1 MLSRGI
7 DIYKKRVNMSILEY
21 SNIDI
26 YILVIYLRRSI
37 MTNVIELNDV
47 NFDSEVK
54 RSTQPV
60 LVDFYATWC
69 GPCRK
74 QLPIM
79 DEVAKEF
86 ASKARITKMNVDDGK
101 IKAAEFGISSIPA
114 LLVFKD
120 GKVAEKL
127 VGLHSQNQLSSILN
141 KYL

>member
-1 MLSRGI
+1 MNTL
-7 DIYKKRVNMSILEY
+7 
-21 SNIDI
+21 
-26 YILVIYLRRSI
+26 
-37 MTNVIELNDV
+37 ELNDV

-79 DEVAKEF
+79 DEMAKDY
-86 ASKARITKMNVDDGK
+86 SGKVRIGKMNVDDGK

-114 LLVFKD
+114 LLVFQD
-120 GKVAEKL
+120 GQVVERL
-127 VGLHSQNQLSSILN
+127 VGLHSKSQLSQIIE

>member
-1 MLSRGI
+1 MNT
-7 DIYKKRVNMSILEY
+7 V
-21 SNIDI
+21 
-26 YILVIYLRRSI
+26 
-37 MTNVIELNDV
+37 ELNDV

-79 DEVAKEF
+79 DEIAKDYTG
-86 ASKARITKMNVDDGK
+86 KARIGKMNVDDGK

-114 LLVFKD
+114 LLVFQD
-120 GKVAEKL
+120 GQVVERL
-127 VGLHSQNQLSSILN
+127 VGLHSKSQLSQIID

>member
-1 MLSRGI
+1 M
-7 DIYKKRVNMSILEY
+7 N
-21 SNIDI
+21 
-26 YILVIYLRRSI
+26 
-37 MTNVIELNDV
+37 TIELNDV

-79 DEVAKEF
+79 DEIAKDY
-86 ASKARITKMNVDDGK
+86 SGKARIGKMNVDDGK

-114 LLVFKD
+114 LLVFQD
-120 GKVAEKL
+120 GQVVERL
-127 VGLHSQNQLSSILN
+127 VGLHSKSQLSDILE

>member
-1 MLSRGI
+1 MNT
-7 DIYKKRVNMSILEY
+7 V
-21 SNIDI
+21 
-26 YILVIYLRRSI
+26 
-37 MTNVIELNDV
+37 ELNDV

-79 DEVAKEF
+79 DEMAKDYTG
-86 ASKARITKMNVDDGK
+86 KARIGKMNVDDGK

-114 LLVFKD
+114 LLVFQD
-120 GKVAEKL
+120 GQVVERL
-127 VGLHSQNQLSSILN
+127 VGLHSKSQLSQIIE

>member
-1 MLSRGI
+1 
-7 DIYKKRVNMSILEY
+7 
-21 SNIDI
+21 
-26 YILVIYLRRSI
+26 

-54 RSTQPV
+54 RSTLPV

-69 GPCRK
+69 GPCKK

-86 ASKARITKMNVDDGK
+86 TGKARIAKMNVEEGQ
-101 IKAAEFGISSIPA
+101 IKSVEFGVSSIPA

-120 GKVAEKL
+120 GKVVEQL
-127 VGLHSQNQLSSILN
+127 VGLHSQSQLSSILN

>member
-1 MLSRGI
+1 M
-7 DIYKKRVNMSILEY
+7 N
-21 SNIDI
+21 
-26 YILVIYLRRSI
+26 
-37 MTNVIELNDV
+37 TIELNDV

-79 DEVAKEF
+79 DEIAKDY
-86 ASKARITKMNVDDGK
+86 SGKARIGKMNVDEGK

-114 LLVFKD
+114 LLVFQD
-120 GKVAEKL
+120 GQVVERL
-127 VGLHSQNQLSSILN
+127 VGLHSKSQLAQIIE
-141 KYL
+141 KYI

>member
-1 MLSRGI
+1 
-7 DIYKKRVNMSILEY
+7 
-21 SNIDI
+21 
-26 YILVIYLRRSI
+26 

-69 GPCRK
+69 GPCKK
-74 QLPIM
+74 QLPVV
-79 DEVAKEF
+79 DELAKEF
-86 ASKARITKMNVDDGK
+86 SGKARIAKMNVDDGAK
-101 IKAAEFGISSIPA
+101 TSVEFGIASIPA

-120 GKVAEKL
+120 GKVVEQM
-127 VGLHSQNQLSSILN
+127 VGLHSQGQLSSILS

>member
-1 MLSRGI
+1 
-7 DIYKKRVNMSILEY
+7 
-21 SNIDI
+21 
-26 YILVIYLRRSI
+26 

-74 QLPIM
+74 QIPIM

-86 ASKARITKMNVDDGK
+86 ADKARITKINVDDCK
-101 IKAAEFGISSIPA
+101 IKSAEFGISSIPA
-114 LLVFKD
+114 LLVFQD
-120 GKVAEKL
+120 GKVVERL
-127 VGLHSQNQLSSILN
+127 VGLHSQGQLSSILS

>member
-1 MLSRGI
+1 M
-7 DIYKKRVNMSILEY
+7 DA
-21 SNIDI
+21 
-26 YILVIYLRRSI
+26 
-37 MTNVIELNDV
+37 IELNDV

-69 GPCRK
+69 GPCKK

-79 DEVAKEF
+79 DEIAKDY
-86 ASKARITKMNVDDGK
+86 AGKARIGKMNVEDSK

-120 GKVAEKL
+120 GKVVEKM
-127 VGLHSQNQLSSILN
+127 VGLHSKSQLAEILED
-141 KYL
+141 YL

>member
-1 MLSRGI
+1 
-7 DIYKKRVNMSILEY
+7 
-21 SNIDI
+21 
-26 YILVIYLRRSI
+26 

-54 RSTQPV
+54 RSILPV

-74 QLPIM
+74 QIPIM

-86 ASKARITKMNVDDGK
+86 ADKARIAKMNVDDGK
-101 IKAAEFGISSIPA
+101 IKSAEFGISSIPA
-114 LLVFKD
+114 LLIFQD
-120 GKVAEKL
+120 GKVVERL
-127 VGLHSQNQLSSILN
+127 VGLHSQGQLSSILS

>member
-1 MLSRGI
+1 
-7 DIYKKRVNMSILEY
+7 
-21 SNIDI
+21 
-26 YILVIYLRRSI
+26 

-74 QLPIM
+74 QLPIV
-79 DEVAKEF
+79 DELAKEF
-86 ASKARITKMNVDDGK
+86 SGKARIAKMNVDDGRNTS
-101 IKAAEFGISSIPA
+101 AEFGISSIPA
-114 LLVFKD
+114 LLVFSD
-120 GKVAEKL
+120 GKVVEQL
-127 VGLHSQNQLSSILN
+127 VGLHSQTQLSTIIA

>member
-1 MLSRGI
+1 
-7 DIYKKRVNMSILEY
+7 
-21 SNIDI
+21 
-26 YILVIYLRRSI
+26 

-74 QLPIM
+74 QIPIM

-86 ASKARITKMNVDDGK
+86 SGKARIAKMNVDDGK

-114 LLVFKD
+114 LLVFQD
-120 GKVAEKL
+120 GKVVEQL
-127 VGLHSQNQLSSILN
+127 VGLHSQGQLSSILS